1 MNYPGRIVKI
11 AEKDGAVVQAIAEKL
26 KARGIVVNSMPGV
39 FDAGF
44 ASAVR
49 LFQSLNRDV
58 TGKPLVVDGEVGPM
72 TWGSLFGA
80 ASVPIVEAA
89 GSGLALKALAVAQ
102 REIGNLEE
110 PLGSNAGPHVEKYL
124 DSTGLPGGYFWC
136 MAFVHWCFKDAAVQL
151 GVPNRFPK
159 TAGVLDAW
167 NKSSTM
173 RVTKAAALA
182 NLSLVGPGSVFIL
195 DYGTGYGHTGFV
207 VHNDS
212 GSLVTVEGNT
222 DPAGS
227 GNGIGVFELNRRNVA
242 NSRMKGFI
250 NVP

>member
-1 MNYPGRIVKI
+1 MSYPGRIVKV
-11 AEKDGAVVQAIAEKL
+11 AEKDGAVVRAIADRL
-26 KARGIVVNSMPGV
+26 IARGIAISSVPGV

-49 LFQSLNRDV
+49 LFQTLNLDL

-72 TWGSLFGA
+72 TWGALFGP
-80 ASVPIVEAA
+80 ASVPVAATA
-89 GSGLALKALAVAQ
+89 GSALARKALAIA
-102 REIGNLEE
+102 EGEKGNLEI
-110 PLGSNAGPHVEKYL
+110 PLGSNAGIHVEKYL
-124 DSTGLPGGYFWC
+124 ASTDLPGGYFWC
-136 MAFVHWCFKDAAVQL
+136 MAFVHWCFKAAADQL
-151 GVPNRFPK
+151 GVPNSFPK

-167 NKSSTM
+167 NKSSSM
-173 RVTKAAALA
+173 RVRKTAALA
-182 NLSLVGPGSVFIL
+182 DLSLVGPGSVFIL

-207 VHNDS
+207 VSNLG

-227 GNGIGVFELNRRNVA
+227 GNGIGVFELNKRNVA
-242 NSRMKGFI
+242 NSLMKGFI

>member
-1 MNYPGRIVKI
+1 MNYPGRIVKV
-11 AEKDGAVVQAIAEKL
+11 AEKDGAVVQAIAERL
-26 KARGIVVNSMPGV
+26 KARGIAVNSMPGV

-49 LFQSLNRDV
+49 LFQSLNLDL
-58 TGKPLVVDGEVGPM
+58 TGKPLIVDGEVGPM
-72 TWGSLFGA
+72 TWGSLFSA
-80 ASVPIVEAA
+80 ASVPVVEAA
-89 GSGLALKALAVAQ
+89 GSGLALEALAVATG
-102 REIGNLEE
+102 EIGKLEM

-124 DSTGLPGGYFWC
+124 ASTGLPGGYFWC
-136 MAFVHWCFKDAAVQL
+136 MAFVHWCFKDAAELL

-207 VHNDS
+207 VRNDS

-227 GNGIGVFELNRRNVA
+227 GNGIGVFELNRRNIA